1 MALRAILGIKNSC
14 KATAPSTIAVMSC
27 EKVTVGKFSNF
38 AVTVNT
44 LVGCALAGFSVKF
57 D

>member
-1 MALRAILGIKNSC
+1 VAFRAILGIKFSLN
-14 KATAPSTIAVMSC
+14 ATAPSTIAAMSY

-44 LVGCALAGFSVKF
+44 LFGCALAGFSVKF